1 MKSSFVMT
9 AAGPE
14 RGHAGV
20 MNAVAERVKGPPPSL
35 ILNTKFG
42 ILNRKGAKDT
52 KTNKSLQ

>member
-35 ILNTKFG
+35 IQNFG